1 VKHFILEGEHLA
13 PFATFAHLQ
22 PHHHTF
28 LQSGYDHGH
37 FLFSGPQIPPHGGF
51 LAARAATREV
61 LDALLA
67 EEPFVK
73 AGKMRFKRVVEFDPV
88 QHQPLVKPW
97 FAGAPL
103 DAMAAPTVAVG
114 SGAGLTHF
122 LLEGEHIVPFE
133 QRAPDLIAAHRA
145 FLQAGYDRG
154 DFLLSGPTIPPNGG
168 VLVARA
174 ASRAALDTM
183 LAEEPYGKAGVMRF
197 AAITAFHPVMHQAT
211 LRHWFGV
218 EKPAAVI

>member
-22 PHHHTF
+22 PLHHAF
-28 LQSGYDHGH
+28 LQSSYDHGH

-51 LAARAATREV
+51 LAARAESRAQ

-73 AGKMRFKRVVEFDPV
+73 AGKMRFKRVLEYDPV
-88 QHQPLVKPW
+88 QHQSLLKPW
-97 FAGAPL
+97 FAGAPV
-103 DAMAAPTVAVG
+103 DAMAASAAAAG

-133 QRAPDLIAAHRA
+133 QRAPELIAAHRA
-145 FLQAGYDRG
+145 FLQAGYDNG
-154 DFLLSGPTIPPNGG
+154 DFLLSGPTIPAKGG

-174 ASRAALDTM
+174 ASRAALDAM

-197 AAITAFHPVMHQAT
+197 AAITAFHPVMHQPA

-218 EKPAAVI
+218 VVKAA

>member
-1 VKHFILEGEHLA
+1 MKHFILEGEHLA
-13 PFATFAHLQ
+13 PFSTFAHLQ
-22 PHHHTF
+22 PRHHAF

-51 LAARAATREV
+51 LAARAESREV

-73 AGKMRFKRVVEFDPV
+73 AGKMRFKRAVEFDPV

-97 FAGAPL
+97 FAGAPV
-103 DAMAAPTVAVG
+103 DAMAASTVAVG

-154 DFLLSGPTIPPNGG
+154 DFLLSGPTIPPKGG

-197 AAITAFHPVMHQAT
+197 AAITAFHPVMHQVA
-211 LRHWFGV
+211 LRQWFGV
-218 EKPAAVI
+218 EAKAA

>member
-1 VKHFILEGEHLA
+1 MMKHFILEGEHLA

-22 PHHHTF
+22 PLHHAF

-51 LAARAATREV
+51 LAARAESREV

-73 AGKMRFKRVVEFDPV
+73 AGKMHFKRVLQYDPV
-88 QHQPLVKPW
+88 QHQSLLKPW
-97 FAGAPL
+97 FAGAQTDSMPVP
-103 DAMAAPTVAVG
+103 AAVVS
-114 SGAGLTHF
+114 SGAGLVHF

-133 QRAPDLIAAHRA
+133 QRAPELIAAHRA
-145 FLQAGYDRG
+145 FLQAGYDKG
-154 DFLLSGPTIPPNGG
+154 DFLLSGPTIPPMGG

-174 ASRAALDTM
+174 ASREALDAM
-183 LAEEPYGKAGVMRF
+183 LAEEPYCKAGVMRF
-197 AAITAFHPVMHQAT
+197 SAITAFHPIMHQAA
-211 LRHWFGV
+211 LRHWFGM
-218 EKPAAVI
+218 EAKAA